1 MYAWLNNID
10 LKKQGV
16 RVNADD
22 IKKHKNDVFRLLPLI
37 NPDVKIQT
45 VGNVRETV
53 LSFIENM
60 GTETVA
66 DEFLSNRRTKEESLD
81 VFRKIYL

>member
-1 MYAWLNNID
+1 M
-10 LKKQGV
+10 
-16 RVNADD
+16 
-22 IKKHKNDVFRLLPLI
+22 FRLLPLI